1 MGLNKKDGIDNRK
14 IAGKFQNTRRLNNTF
29 LLFFWGVGGGP
40 GGQAGFGKELMVW
53 NCI

>member
-29 LLFFWGVGGGP
+29 LSNTRV
-40 GGQAGFGKELMVW
+40 KEETSIK
-53 NCI
+53 N